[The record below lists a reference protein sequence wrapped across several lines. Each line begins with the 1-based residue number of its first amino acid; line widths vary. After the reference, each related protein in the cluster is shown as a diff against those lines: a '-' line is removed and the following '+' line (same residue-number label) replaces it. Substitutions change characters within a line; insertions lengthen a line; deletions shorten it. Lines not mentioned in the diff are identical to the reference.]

1 MRLKSPATQA
11 RPDQPSDP
19 GTPWTPSDDIEARL
33 SPAPEAEAEPDPPHA
48 VSHAAPVSAAEVAG
62 GQPWA
67 STFPHVEIDELLNR
81 VSTAATL
88 TPAETTAL
96 LGAIV
101 DEAKR
106 LRATVVRLT
115 AERVSAAER
124 EAEQILTEAR
134 AEAAQLRRSANEAM
148 ISRLDEAE
156 SASDAVLQAA
166 HTDASRRSRQG
177 QQLLAQ
183 TRTEVEDLRARVA
196 ALFDSTN
203 GILPLLGETA
213 TALGRMESEIVASTA
228 SDATVLAGMSTADD
242 GDANSTEGTDSTH
255 TDADN
260 ATDSEAHIEA
270 SPAQAPAQA

>member
-1 MRLKSPATQA
+1 MRLKTPANQSGVSVTPSFAVDGAQPTDSAEPAETSAPEPIIAERETPPPATA
-11 RPDQPSDP
+11 
-19 GTPWTPSDDIEARL
+19 
-33 SPAPEAEAEPDPPHA
+33 AEA
-48 VSHAAPVSAAEVAG
+48 AG

-81 VSTAATL
+81 VSAAAKL
-88 TPAETTAL
+88 TPSETTAL

-124 EAEQILTEAR
+124 EAEEILSAARTEA
-134 AEAAQLRRSANEAM
+134 AELRRSANDAM

-196 ALFDSTN
+196 AIFDSTN

-213 TALGRMESEIVASTA
+213 SALGRMETEIATSTA
-228 SDATVLAGMSTADD
+228 SDASVLAAMSDDEAD
-242 GDANSTEGTDSTH
+242 
-255 TDADN
+255 
-260 ATDSEAHIEA
+260 ATDDHGINSSNTDDA
-270 SPAQAPAQA
+270 SGADATSKRP

>member
-11 RPDQPSDP
+11 RPDQPP
-19 GTPWTPSDDIEARL
+19 GTSTPWSPADDIEE
-33 SPAPEAEAEPDPPHA
+33 PAPVAEAPAPAASTGGAAEPVPA
-48 VSHAAPVSAAEVAG
+48 SAAEAAG
-62 GQPWA
+62 GQSWA

-81 VSTAATL
+81 VSAAAAL

-124 EAEQILTEAR
+124 EAEQILAEAR
-134 AEAAQLRRSANEAM
+134 AEAAALRRTANEAM
-148 ISRLDEAE
+148 INRLDEAE

-183 TRTEVEDLRARVA
+183 TRTEVEELRSRVA
-196 ALFDSTN
+196 AIFDSTN

-213 TALGRMESEIVASTA
+213 TALGRMESEIAASTA
-228 SDATVLAGMSTADD
+228 TDVSVLAAMSPASPDD
-242 GDANSTEGTDSTH
+242 TTD
-255 TDADN
+255 TDAGDGGGDGSGHD
-260 ATDSEAHIEA
+260 AE
-270 SPAQAPAQA
+270 PVQA